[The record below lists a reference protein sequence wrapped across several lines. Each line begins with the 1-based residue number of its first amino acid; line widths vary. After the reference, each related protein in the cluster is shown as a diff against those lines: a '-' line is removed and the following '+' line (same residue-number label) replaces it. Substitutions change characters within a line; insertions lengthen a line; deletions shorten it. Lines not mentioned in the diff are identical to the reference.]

1 MNENPR
7 PSENPYRS
15 SILFNEFIEKVFPHT
30 QGTIIP
36 QITTSIVSNL
46 DKCCIP
52 SEEGEFAHVRGGA
65 MRTFQLLSRNVED
78 DLIKKVRK
86 TDFGQD
92 ILTQQVM
99 EHAFGQVKDLDL
111 FIRRQEIPDEA
122 IENNINQT
130 LSEMQDNPYTIQ
142 VQTQPIGGEINPQ
155 TLFMINFF
163 SKNNLKEPIFMLN
176 FTNYPNTPI
185 KMQKEIRMSADI
197 DSLKKD
203 KNNNLIIIYT
213 APELIDTAK
222 RLNKF
227 YFAPGLGPLVDKPTF
242 LQNLIASF
250 REINARALYVTA
262 LFRPENSLISPN
274 LLIQLDKE
282 FPFIP
287 FPNDDEIKQIIQTN
301 QIEIETNL
309 HPLLSDIIFSFIAN
323 PVIALPLAFLNRS
336 LIGTPLGKLLNSHD
350 KLQKVMECMTKKMN
364 LKITFTRRSQRCRN
378 YSPRLAKII

>member
-163 SKNNLKEPIFMLN
+163 SKNNLKEPICILGGWAVF
-176 FTNYPNTPI
+176 FHI
-185 KMQKEIRMSADI
+185 DI
-197 DSLKKD
+197 LASGGLKKD

-287 FPNDDEIKQIIQTN
+287 FPND
-301 QIEIETNL
+301 
-309 HPLLSDIIFSFIAN
+309 FI
-323 PVIALPLAFLNRS
+323 S
-336 LIGTPLGKLLNSHD
+336 
-350 KLQKVMECMTKKMN
+350 
-364 LKITFTRRSQRCRN
+364 
-378 YSPRLAKII
+378 